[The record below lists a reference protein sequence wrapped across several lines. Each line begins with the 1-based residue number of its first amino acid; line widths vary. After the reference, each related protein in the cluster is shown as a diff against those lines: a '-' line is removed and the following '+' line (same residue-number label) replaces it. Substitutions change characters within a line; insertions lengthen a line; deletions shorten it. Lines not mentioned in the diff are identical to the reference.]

1 MGTMKDNE
9 NTQDSKVS
17 DFLNAAYKY
26 AHKYI
31 RKPHIATHYDLDDLV
46 SEAFLSLHKGEIAYN
61 EDAGMKFSTY
71 MIQRIIWRMREIDR
85 DCARKAVKG
94 DGMHFSI
101 SALNDSKADTWH
113 PEVFQKESSLD
124 YGIDTMTMLNSLSER
139 DRDLIIRHTIEKE
152 TFRSISES
160 YNVTKQRIE
169 QWHSSALEILQRLYG
184 KEVTL

>member
-1 MGTMKDNE
+1 MKDNE

-61 EDAGMKFSTY
+61 EEAGMKFSTY

-124 YGIDTMTMLNSLSER
+124 YGIDTMTMLNSLSEK

-152 TFRSISES
+152 TFRSISDS